1 MPLFSTRGRK
11 TVNKKSSGDYS
22 STTNNYLAYDDPDE
36 KDDVRKGFDI
46 GSVWINN
53 DSETAFICVDNSKR
67 NAVWKVSSHQIDDA
81 VTGLESTWSSYKI
94 QTTTTE
100 LEDRIAFLES
110 VIRDLTGIQI

>member
-22 STTNNYLAYDDPDE
+22 STTNNYLAYDDPE
-36 KDDVRKGFDI
+36 RTDDIRKGFDI

-53 DSETAFICVDNSKR
+53 DTETAFICVDNSKR
-67 NAVWKVSSHQIDDA
+67 NAVWKVSTHQINDD
-81 VTGLESTWSSYKI
+81 VTELRSTWSSYKI
-94 QTTTTE
+94 HTTTTD

-110 VIRDLTGIQI
+110 VIRDLTGIDI